1 MPAIP
6 GIPKVRSMN
15 FERRSETRQRVE
27 LPVSLP
33 GGGTGITRDVSANGL
48 FIEFDGRLEAGDAI
62 ELSVALP
69 DEARP
74 LRLQARGVVV
84 RVASE
89 GERKRCGV
97 GVRVVSSTLN
107 VVQV

>member
-1 MPAIP
+1 
-6 GIPKVRSMN
+6 MN

-33 GGGTGITRDVSANGL
+33 GGGTGITRDVSATGL

-62 ELSVALP
+62 ELSVTLP
-69 DEARP
+69 DDDRP

-84 RVASE
+84 RVEPKGKS
-89 GERKRCGV
+89 CGV
-97 GVRVVSSTLN
+97 GVRFRAMSLEE
-107 VVQV
+107 VQQT